1 MTNQWG
7 KEDRGA
13 QRKPGKLINLPPCY
27 YPLIH
32 QQEDLCNAC
41 SRGWN
46 GCHHRYPCSP
56 PKVCFLFFCLFYS
69 YYIYYRVELL
79 LEKSGISVALPP
91 HSHPLA
97 GSARSAPFLFFS
109 FFSFLSL
116 DKHCSHLGVVFFVL
130 FSFAWQALAPGL
142 EASHSFFFFFHSLDE
157 HRPHLGGV
165 FFFFSLLLNEG

>member
-1 MTNQWG
+1 MPWLNKQRKQNWMSVTTTNQWG
-7 KEDRGA
+7 KEDREA

-41 SRGWN
+41 SWGWN
-46 GCHHRYPCSP
+46 GCHHWYPCSP

-79 LEKSGISVALPP
+79 LKKSGISVALPP

-97 GSARSAPFLFFS
+97 GSARSAPFLFFFLLS
-109 FFSFLSL
+109 FTWWALLPFRGWFFCSFLFRLTSA
-116 DKHCSHLGVVFFVL
+116 GPWF
-130 FSFAWQALAPGL
+130 
-142 EASHSFFFFFHSLDE
+142 
-157 HRPHLGGV
+157 GG
-165 FFFFSLLLNEG
+165 